1 MKKERNTAL
10 WSKTYCLCC
19 VQWFVTED
27 GLHKTAAA
35 HITES
40 VYILAS
46 LFFVVVGLVVVVVWC
61 GVEWSGVEWCGVVWC
76 GAVWCGAV

>member
-10 WSKTYCLCC
+10 RSKTYCLCC
-19 VQWFVTED
+19 VQWFVTEN

-46 LFFVVVGLVVVVVWC
+46 DSLLLFLVLLLLLC
-61 GVEWSGVEWCGVVWC
+61 GVEWCGVLWC
-76 GAVWCGAV
+76 GVV